1 MADIGRWDKGASG
14 APSGD
19 TLDRLRQLA
28 AHASAMR
35 AADFRFGGWHDSRKL
50 DDGSFS
56 MPWFERGP
64 EADRFVRDA
73 VALGFVRPFDWVAWI
88 ATPEAASLL
97 EPDGVRSASV
107 EQIANLLTALVRRD
121 RFVEGALEA
130 AFDSGLILAILERAA
145 ELSRGDR

>member
-1 MADIGRWDKGASG
+1 MENTASG
-14 APSGD
+14 TPAGD
-19 TLDRLRQLA
+19 TRDRLRQLA

-35 AADFRFGGWHDSRKL
+35 AADFRFGRWHDSRKL

-56 MPWFERGP
+56 VPWFELGP

-73 VALGFVRPFDWVAWI
+73 AVLGFVRPFDWVAWI
-88 ATPEAASLL
+88 ATPEAAALL
-97 EPDGVRSASV
+97 EPGGLRHASAD
-107 EQIANLLTALVRRD
+107 QIANLLTALVRRA

-130 AFDSGLILAILERAA
+130 AFDSGLILAILERAT

>member
-1 MADIGRWDKGASG
+1 MDDEAAGTAL
-14 APSGD
+14 GD
-19 TLDRLRQLA
+19 ARDRLRQLA
-28 AHASAMR
+28 AHAQAMT
-35 AADFRFGGWHDSRKL
+35 AAGFRFGHWHDSREL

-73 VALGFVRPFDWVAWI
+73 AALGFVRPFDWVAWI

-121 RFVEGALEA
+121 RFVEGALES
-130 AFDSGLILAILERAA
+130 AFDSGLILAILERAGQ
-145 ELSRGDR
+145 LSRGDE